1 MGKATI
7 LVIEDEEKQRRV
19 VGLHLASADYEVKG
33 AGTAEEGWKLAG
45 DVDLI
50 LTDLK
55 LPGMDGLEL
64 LEKLKAQNSHT
75 PVIVMSAFG
84 TVENAV
90 EAMKRGAVDFLPKPF
105 SLDHLSVVVEKALEV
120 SKLRDENRE
129 LREALGE
136 RYQFENIIG
145 SSPAM
150 QEIFATIMRVA
161 PTRATVLLAGE
172 SGVGKDMIARA
183 IHQHSPRKDRP
194 FVKINCTAIPEN
206 LMESELF
213 GYEKGAFTG
222 ANISKPGK
230 FEQANTG
237 TVMLDEIGDVPASVQ
252 VKLLRILQE
261 REFERLGS
269 NKTQQTDVRVIAATN
284 VDLRAA
290 LEQGTFREDLY
301 YRLNVV
307 PMNIPPLR
315 ERKEDIPY
323 LVEHFAKKFGGEISE
338 GAMERLVSYHWP
350 GNVRELEN
358 VIERSILLA
367 KGPRVEADDVKI
379 ETGIGRARPAFSD
392 RGFPARRNDA
402 RSIRAVD
409 HSRGAEARQR
419 QQEPGGAAA
428 GPDPQ
433 RPALPPGADGDRIS
447 QRRLRMKITSRLN
460 STSNPTT
467 HRSAVTNYAAAPVI
481 FGFRTSTSSCTDAGA
496 LREHGLFLGIEL
508 HLVDLL
514 DAIAPQLHRHA
525 DEQPVDSVLAFEQR
539 RAGQNLLLVLQ
550 NRLHHLDRRRR
561 RSIVRAARLQILHD
575 LRAAVARAIHN
586 RRQPVGRNQL
596 ASAECRKRSTT
607 APPEPWCRHVRPAP
621 PPSRSPPTHST
632 PSR

>member
-1 MGKATI
+1 MHKATI

-19 VGLHLASADYEVKG
+19 VGLHLASADYEVKA

-55 LPGMDGLEL
+55 LPGMDGLAL

-75 PVIVMSAFG
+75 PVIVMSAFS

-136 RYQFENIIG
+136 RYKFENIIG

-269 NKTQQTDVRVIAATN
+269 NKTKQTDVRVIAATN

-323 LVEHFAKKFGGEISE
+323 LVDHFVRKFGGEISE
-338 GAMERLVSYHWP
+338 GALERLVSYHWP

-367 KGPRVEADDVKI
+367 KGPIVEADDIKI
-379 ETGIGRARPAFSD
+379 ESGIGRARPAFSTEAFLPEGLTLD
-392 RGFPARRNDA
+392 QYEQ
-402 RSIRAVD
+402 SIIREALKRAN
-409 HSRGAEARQR
+409 GNK
-419 QQEPGGAAA
+419 
-428 GPDPQ
+428 
-433 RPALPPGADGDRIS
+433 S
-447 QRRLRMKITSRLN
+447 Q
-460 STSNPTT
+460 
-467 HRSAVTNYAAAPVI
+467 
-481 FGFRTSTSSCTDAGA
+481 
-496 LREHGLFLGIEL
+496 
-508 HLVDLL
+508 
-514 DAIAPQLHRHA
+514 
-525 DEQPVDSVLAFEQR
+525 
-539 RAGQNLLLVLQ
+539 
-550 NRLHHLDRRRR
+550 
-561 RSIVRAARLQILHD
+561 AARLLGLTRNA
-575 LRAAVARAIHN
+575 LRYRLTQMGI
-586 RRQPVGRNQL
+586 
-596 ASAECRKRSTT
+596 E
-607 APPEPWCRHVRPAP
+607 
-621 PPSRSPPTHST
+621 
-632 PSR
+632 